1 MGSRSIPGCRRT
13 PFGSFDGASSLQR
26 WFHQRWFHRTI
37 HTQIYGNLGYFP
49 WKCTN
54 LSGKIWVA
62 ADSQRRRNN
71 ALFPRS
77 EAKGKLVLF
86 RSQQRR
92 LRLVLLQQRG
102 NSSVICRALSR
113 QFHIWIDQ
121 QRGNMLVFSLCSRW
135 FCGFRLKS
143 KNGTVRRAGPLGGF
157 YTIGLG

>member
-1 MGSRSIPGCRRT
+1 MYDFVMFTCIGYKLPTFWEWISIGEDSVRP
-13 PFGSFDGASSLQR
+13 S
-26 WFHQRWFHRTI
+26 
-37 HTQIYGNLGYFP
+37 
-49 WKCTN
+49 
-54 LSGKIWVA
+54 A
-62 ADSQRRRNN
+62 AGLRN

-121 QRGNMLVFSLCSRW
+121 QRGNMLVFSLCSR
-135 FCGFRLKS
+135 
-143 KNGTVRRAGPLGGF
+143 
-157 YTIGLG
+157 

>member
-1 MGSRSIPGCRRT
+1 MWKTIYLPHMLIQCCALMDTDYVWYGSRKQCFS
-13 PFGSFDGASSLQR
+13 PFSMEILGPFCSDARQEKEKIIGLSANMATQCQR
-26 WFHQRWFHRTI
+26 QT
-37 HTQIYGNLGYFP
+37 
-49 WKCTN
+49 
-54 LSGKIWVA
+54 
-62 ADSQRRRNN
+62 

-113 QFHIWIDQ
+113 QLHIWIDQ

>member
-1 MGSRSIPGCRRT
+1 MNLFYPCLLGLDGNLIIKLGWKPCHRTQFTETNWTSTFT
-13 PFGSFDGASSLQR
+13 PFPCCDPFIC
-26 WFHQRWFHRTI
+26 TP
-37 HTQIYGNLGYFP
+37 FP
-49 WKCTN
+49 
-54 LSGKIWVA
+54 VV
-62 ADSQRRRNN
+62 NN
-71 ALFPRS
+71 PFLCVPCIALFPRS
-77 EAKGKLVLF
+77 EAKGKYVLF

-113 QFHIWIDQ
+113 QLHIWIDQ